1 MRNHSGYLILAV
13 MNLAANL
20 FDAHS
25 IVGDLGLIGILA
37 IIFAETGL
45 LVGLAFPG
53 DSLLFIAG
61 VAASGAGAAILGGG
75 SLNPV
80 ALFIGAPI
88 AAIIGS
94 QVGYWFGEKYGRKLF
109 SRPDGRFFTQ
119 SKVQATEKWLTKY
132 GTGKALVLA
141 RFIPFVRTLINPLAG
156 IIGIPKKKFVFWNI
170 LGAIIWTQ
178 SVIGAGY
185 ILGERLEG
193 SVDKYLLP
201 IIGLIILVSVIPVAI
216 EFFREWN
223 SRRHHS

>member
-1 MRNHSGYLILAV
+1 
-13 MNLAANL
+13 MNIAANL

-61 VAASGAGAAILGGG
+61 VAASGSGAAILGGA

-94 QVGYWFGEKYGRKLF
+94 QVGYFFGEKYGRKLF
-109 SRPDGRFFTQ
+109 SRPDGKFFSH
-119 SKVQATEKWLTKY
+119 SKVEATEKWLTKY

-156 IIGIPKKKFVFWNI
+156 IIGISKQKFALWNI
-170 LGAIIWTQ
+170 AGAVIWTQ
-178 SVIGAGY
+178 VVIGAGY
-185 ILGERLEG
+185 VLGEKLEG

-201 IIGLIILVSVIPVAI
+201 VVAVIIAVSLIPVAI